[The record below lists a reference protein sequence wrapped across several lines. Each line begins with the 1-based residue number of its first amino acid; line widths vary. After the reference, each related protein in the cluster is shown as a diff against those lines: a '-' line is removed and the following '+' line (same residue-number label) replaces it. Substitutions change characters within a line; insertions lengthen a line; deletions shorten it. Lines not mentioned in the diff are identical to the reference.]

1 MVKWD
6 DTVLNWLYQLLFS
19 CFYHVKLNPHTMLGC
34 VCFWRRGG
42 SVCRP
47 SLARHRWELYK
58 SAAGPTGTA
67 GVVEFQDLFARTLTF
82 KARRK
87 LISVRMFTCVYV
99 CMCTYNRYI
108 YIHIF
113 MHIYSGL
120 SVSNCLANLASLFLK
135 SSVQSRRQTEERFEL
150 LKRIMEQQK

>member
-1 MVKWD
+1 MTRFW
-6 DTVLNWLYQLLFS
+6 TGYTS
-19 CFYHVKLNPHTMLGC
+19 CFLAVFTTWNWTLTRCWDVSASGD
-34 VCFWRRGG
+34 GG
-42 SVCRP
+42 
-47 SLARHRWELYK
+47 
-58 SAAGPTGTA
+58 
-67 GVVEFQDLFARTLTF
+67 DLFVAPRWQGIAGSCTNQLPGQQAPQGLLSFRTARTLTF

-108 YIHIF
+108 Y
-113 MHIYSGL
+113 IYSGL

>member
-19 CFYHVKLNPHTMLGC
+19 CFYRVKLNPHTMLGC
-34 VCFWRRGG
+34 VCFWRRG
-42 SVCRP
+42 
-47 SLARHRWELYK
+47 
-58 SAAGPTGTA
+58 
-67 GVVEFQDLFARTLTF
+67 DLFVAPRWQGIAGSCTNQLPGQQAPQGLLSFRTCLLAPWPSKQGENPF
-82 KARRK
+82 LCAC
-87 LISVRMFTCVYV
+87 LHVYMCVCV
-99 CMCTYNRYI
+99 HTIDTYI
-108 YIHIF
+108 YIF